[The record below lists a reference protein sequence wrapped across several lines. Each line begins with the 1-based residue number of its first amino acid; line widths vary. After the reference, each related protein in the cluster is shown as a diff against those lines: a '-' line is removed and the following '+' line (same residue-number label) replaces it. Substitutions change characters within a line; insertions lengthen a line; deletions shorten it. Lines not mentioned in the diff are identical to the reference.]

1 LKVRLPKEDAIR
13 GIANRMQELQEAAGQ
28 IDENAAR
35 LLGLNRTDLRCL
47 SRLRERGRLTAG
59 ELAVEAGLTPAAT
72 TTAIDRLER
81 AGYARR
87 IRDDTDRRRV
97 LVTPTQAAV
106 AAGQRIWG
114 PVLSDAF
121 AQFKGYTLAELAII
135 TRFLDQAVTQQRRH
149 AQRLRAVP
157 TVETGGGG

>member
-1 LKVRLPKEDAIR
+1 MPKEDVIR
-13 GIANRMQELQEAAGQ
+13 GIASRIEQLQEAAGQ

-47 SRLRERGRLTAG
+47 SRLREHGRMSAG
-59 ELAVEAGLTPAAT
+59 DLAVHAGLTPAAT

-81 AGYARR
+81 AGFAHRV
-87 IRDDTDRRRV
+87 RDDADRRRV
-97 LVTPTQAAV
+97 LVAPTEAAV

-135 TRFLDQAVTQQRRH
+135 SRFLDQAVTHQRRH
-149 AQRLRAVP
+149 AQRLRATP
-157 TVETGGGG
+157 TLETGRGIGPP